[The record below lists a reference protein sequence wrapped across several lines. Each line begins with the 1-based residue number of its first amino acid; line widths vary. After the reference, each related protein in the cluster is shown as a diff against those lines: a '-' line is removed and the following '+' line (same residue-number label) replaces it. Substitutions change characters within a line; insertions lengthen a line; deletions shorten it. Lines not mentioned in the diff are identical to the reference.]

1 MYELFEKLCKE
12 NGVTPYRV
20 SKATGISTATLSD
33 WKTGKSHPKAD
44 KIKLISDYFNVDPSY
59 FQTGKKGKVVINL
72 NAKDLRDAITEAVS
86 ENKGEQYTIDGL
98 QKQLEKMIDDEF
110 PEQDIY
116 YTDPETARR
125 AEEMATNPELRA
137 LFDVQRN
144 MDPEDLK
151 ALYGMALALK
161 RKAERMDSDD
171 PA

>member
-1 MYELFEKLCKE
+1 MYAIFEKLCKE
-12 NGVTPYRV
+12 KGVTAYRV
-20 SKATGISTATLSD
+20 SKDTGISTATLSD

-44 KIKLISDYFNVDPSY
+44 KIQILANYFNVNAEY
-59 FQTGKKGKVVINL
+59 IQTGDENL
-72 NAKDLRDAITEAVS
+72 QQHE
-86 ENKGEQYTIDGL
+86 
-98 QKQLEKMIDDEF
+98 
-110 PEQDIY
+110 Y
-116 YTDPETARR
+116 YTDDTTKQL

-161 RKAERMDSDD
+161 RKTERTDSDD

>member
-1 MYELFEKLCKE
+1 MYAIFEKLCKE
-12 NGVTPYRV
+12 KGVTAYRV
-20 SKATGISTATLSD
+20 SKDTGISTATLSD

-44 KIKLISDYFNVDPSY
+44 KIQILANYFNVNAEY
-59 FQTGKKGKVVINL
+59 IQTG
-72 NAKDLRDAITEAVS
+72 D
-86 ENKGEQYTIDGL
+86 ENSQQHE
-98 QKQLEKMIDDEF
+98 
-110 PEQDIY
+110 Y
-116 YTDPETARR
+116 YTDDTTKQL

-161 RKAERMDSDD
+161 RKAERTDSDD